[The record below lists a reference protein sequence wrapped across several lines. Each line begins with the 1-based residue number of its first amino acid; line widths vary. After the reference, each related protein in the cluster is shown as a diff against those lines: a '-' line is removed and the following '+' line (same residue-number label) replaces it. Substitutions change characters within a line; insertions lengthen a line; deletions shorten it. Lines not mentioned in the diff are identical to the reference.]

1 MMYSIAIGCDPNA
14 MELKFAIIDFLKS
27 KGYGVTDFGSEDPIY
42 ANTAIQVATHVA
54 THQYDRGILICGT
67 GIGMSIAANKVKGA
81 YAALLSDSYSAERAI
96 KSNNTNIAC
105 LGALTLGKNLALN
118 LIEIWLK
125 AEFDENSP
133 SAEKV
138 NRIIDYENKTSLSTQ
153 GY

>member
-1 MMYSIAIGCDPNA
+1 MYRVAIGCDPNA
-14 MELKFAIIDFLKS
+14 MELKFFVIDSLKS
-27 KGYGVTDFGSEDPIY
+27 KGYEVTDFGSEDPIY
-42 ANTAIQVATHVA
+42 ANTAIALATSVATNL
-54 THQYDRGILICGT
+54 YERGILICGT

-138 NRIIDYENKTSLSTQ
+138 NRITAYENTTP
-153 GY
+153 

>member
-1 MMYSIAIGCDPNA
+1 MHSIAIGCDPNA
-14 MELKFAIIDFLKS
+14 MELKFTVLDFLKS
-27 KGYGVTDFGSEDPIY
+27 KGYAVTDFGSEDPIY
-42 ANTAIQVATHVA
+42 ANTAIQVATSVA
-54 THQYDRGILICGT
+54 ANLYDRGILICGT

-118 LIEIWLK
+118 LIEIWLN

-138 NRIIDYENKTSLSTQ
+138 NRIIEYENTPSLDIHS
-153 GY
+153 G